1 MEGPAL
7 AGSSAAAPI
16 AGGRTWHVAALP
28 LRGAPLGDGRS
39 GVFGVLH
46 SRLAQCSSGR
56 ALVIGIGS
64 SQLSKG
70 RAAFPQQRSAIKQ
83 QTQVFP
89 STNGT
94 RRVCFA

>member
-39 GVFGVLH
+39 GVLEYPTP
-46 SRLAQCSSGR
+46 
-56 ALVIGIGS
+56 ALRS
-64 SQLSKG
+64 AR
-70 RAAFPQQRSAIKQ
+70 RAALW
-83 QTQVFP
+83 
-89 STNGT
+89 
-94 RRVCFA
+94 